1 MKRPGVVKN
10 ISTMIAAAVLLAA
23 TLGCGLVSRIQ
34 EETSDSSNSNKT
46 VGDKAVD
53 LAVGDTKIGIKECD
67 DVVDI
72 LNEQINDPD
81 ESFVTK
87 ALKRTILNQFRD
99 GLKRSLEENKADK
112 QAVADFCREFKKN
125 LTDPANNS
133 NTSNKPQKGKN

>member
-1 MKRPGVVKN
+1 MKN
-10 ISTMIAAAVLLAA
+10 FFTIIIAGFLLAA

-34 EETSDSSNSNKT
+34 DETTGSSNSNKT
-46 VGDKAVD
+46 IGDKAVD
-53 LAVGDTKIGIKECD
+53 VAVGDTKIGIKECD

-99 GLKRSLEENKADK
+99 QLKRSVEENQADK
-112 QAVADFCREFKKN
+112 KAVADFCREFKKN

-133 NTSNKPQKGKN
+133 NAGQAKN

>member
-1 MKRPGVVKN
+1 MKNFFTIIFAGF
-10 ISTMIAAAVLLAA
+10 LLAA

-34 EETSDSSNSNKT
+34 DETTGSSNSNKT
-46 VGDKAVD
+46 IGDKAVD
-53 LAVGDTKIGIKECD
+53 VGVGDTKIGIKECD

-87 ALKRTILNQFRD
+87 ALKRTILNQFRHQ
-99 GLKRSLEENKADK
+99 LKCSLEENLADK

-133 NTSNKPQKGKN
+133 NTGQAKN